1 MTTRPPRGTRGETK
15 RHLSLAPVGPALV
28 TGSLERHPTDG
39 WQIAHPYPLGPR
51 ALRVLRV
58 LVDTLCPS
66 LASRAPRSAELDERV
81 LLGARR
87 FLSYMHP
94 MVSRALAFG
103 LVLLDFLP
111 VLTLRARH
119 TLHACSR
126 SEATRLF
133 AGWVTSRFT
142 ALRLLATGL
151 RSLVLSVYFD
161 QEEVHRAIRY
171 APVPFIKGRILFR
184 AKLLGP
190 TVPIAAE

>member
-1 MTTRPPRGTRGETK
+1 MTSRPPRGTRGETK
-15 RHLSLAPVGPALV
+15 RHLSLAPVGKTKV
-28 TGSLERHPTDG
+28 TSSLDRHPTDG
-39 WQIAHPYPLGPR
+39 WQLAHPYPLGPR
-51 ALRVLRV
+51 ALRVLRL

-66 LASRAPRSAELDERV
+66 AASRAPRSPELDERV
-81 LLGARR
+81 FLGARR

-94 MVSRALAFG
+94 TVSRGLAFG

-119 TLHACSR
+119 TLHGSSR
-126 SEATRLF
+126 SEVTRLF
-133 AGWVTSRFT
+133 SEWVTSRFT

-161 QEEVHRAIRY
+161 QEEVHRALHY
-171 APVPFIKGRILFR
+171 APVPFMKDRILFR